1 MSEQSNTTPG
11 ASLGPQ
17 ANGPDGAAPAEANKV
32 GPGRPPVDKRWK
44 KGGPSPNPRGR
55 PRKDQSMF
63 PDVRKAFEQALNK
76 KVAVPR
82 GDKKVLMTRVEI
94 GLEQLLN
101 QFAKGD
107 RHARRALMEYADK
120 LGIDFLAQHGR
131 ELEAALTPNYQAVV
145 DAFLA
150 RRSAAGNVAPADPV
164 LAPPD
169 LLDDGPADPA
179 SSEPSDSEATTVS
192 RAKPA
197 PAPEPEP
204 PPKPGMKYPKP
215 FRLMTRS
222 EKQAWYPEW
231 YAKKLE
237 EEQEKARA
245 EEKAKAQANEKQAA
259 QKLDQASHGPGR
271 PASGGF
277 SLTTGKWS

>member
-1 MSEQSNTTPG
+1 MSEQSNSEQSNATQA
-11 ASLGPQ
+11 ASLGSQ
-17 ANGPDGAAPAEANKV
+17 ANGSDGAAAAEASTV

-55 PRKDQSMF
+55 PRKDQSML

-82 GDKKVLMTRVEI
+82 GDKEVLMTRVEI

-107 RHARRALMEYADK
+107 RHARKALMEYADK
-120 LGIDFLAQHGR
+120 LGIDFLVQHGQ

-164 LAPPD
+164 LALPE
-169 LLDDGPADPA
+169 LLDDDVAADD
-179 SSEPSDSEATTVS
+179 SGEPEARFTLPSKAEIKST
-192 RAKPA
+192 
-197 PAPEPEP
+197 PAPEPSR
-204 PPKPGMKYPKP
+204 K
-215 FRLMTRS
+215 
-222 EKQAWYPEW
+222 
-231 YAKKLE
+231 
-237 EEQEKARA
+237 
-245 EEKAKAQANEKQAA
+245 EKQAA
-259 QKLDQASHGPGR
+259 PKLDQASLGRGSPPPG
-271 PASGGF
+271 GV

>member
-1 MSEQSNTTPG
+1 MSEQSNATQG
-11 ASLGPQ
+11 ASLGSQ
-17 ANGPDGAAPAEANKV
+17 ADGSEGAAPAGAYKV

-55 PRKDQSMF
+55 PRKDQSVL

-76 KVAVPR
+76 KVPVPR

-120 LGIDFLAQHGR
+120 LGIDFLAQHGQA
-131 ELEAALTPNYQAVV
+131 LEAALTPNYQAVV

-169 LLDDGPADPA
+169 LLDDGPA
-179 SSEPSDSEATTVS
+179 SSEPSDSEATTVP
-192 RAKPA
+192 RAK

-245 EEKAKAQANEKQAA
+245 EEKAKAQANEKRAA
-259 QKLDQASHGPGR
+259 QKLEQASCGPGR
-271 PASGGF
+271 PAPGGF